1 MGGAGVTARAHV
13 HDHDSGEGLIPL
25 EQARARMLGRV
36 EPLSSQRRLLHEAHG
51 CVTVSDLA
59 SPIDL
64 PSFPS
69 SAMDGF
75 AIRAADVTGAAP
87 DRPVPLR
94 IAGRVRMGRPPEGPV
109 GPGEAVAIPTGGP
122 IPDAADCVMPMEACV
137 VEDQRVLVLQDAPPG
152 RYVRPAGEDLRA
164 GEVLVPAGRRL
175 MAPELGL
182 LAAAGIAEV
191 DVRPPARVLVVSTGD
206 ELVPPGEP
214 AEYGRV
220 HDANAFTLY
229 GQIREAGAVPHA
241 AGIVPDDP
249 VALMEAI
256 VTNLERADAIVSSG
270 GVSVGE
276 RDPVK
281 AAFGGRGDVE
291 FLEVAMQPGKP
302 QAFGVVEGRPFFG
315 LPGNPVSVFV
325 SFEVFVRPALLKMMG
340 RRDRRPEVDATLETD
355 VSGPRG
361 KTQFARVRVRRDG
374 DRWLAASTGGRQ
386 SNLLATVVRANG
398 LAVIPVGI
406 ETLRRGETC
415 RVVLFR
421 EEGP

>member
-1 MGGAGVTARAHV
+1 MTARAHV
-13 HDHDSGEGLIPL
+13 HDHDSGEGLVPL
-25 EQARARMLGRV
+25 EEARERMLSRV
-36 EPLSSQRRLLHEAHG
+36 EPLPPERRLLPEAHG
-51 CVTVSDLA
+51 CVAVSDVA

-69 SAMDGF
+69 SAMDGY
-75 AIRAADVTGAAP
+75 AIRAADVADAAP
-87 DRPVPLR
+87 DRPAPLR
-94 IAGRVRMGRPPEGPV
+94 IAGRVRMGRTPEAPV

-122 IPDAADCVMPMEACV
+122 IPEGADCVMPVEACV
-137 VEDQRVLVLQDAPPG
+137 VEGERVLVLQSSPPG
-152 RYVRPAGEDLRA
+152 KHVRPAGEDLRA
-164 GEVLVPAGRRL
+164 GEVLVARGGRL

-191 DVRPPARVLVVSTGD
+191 EVRPQARVLVVSTGD

-229 GQIREAGAVPHA
+229 GQIKEAGAVPHA
-241 AGIVPDDP
+241 AGIVRDDP
-249 VALMEAI
+249 GALMEAI
-256 VTNLERADAIVSSG
+256 VTNLDRADAIVSSG

-302 QAFGVVEGRPFFG
+302 QAFGVVDGRPFFG

-340 RRDRRPEVDATLETD
+340 RRDRRPEVEATLETD

-361 KTQFARVRVRRDG
+361 KTQFARVRVRRAG

-386 SNLLATVVRANG
+386 SNLLATVARANG
-398 LAVIPVGI
+398 LAVVPAGT
-406 ETLRRGETC
+406 ETLRAGETC

-421 EEGP
+421 EEEA

>member
-36 EPLSSQRRLLHEAHG
+36 EPLPPQRRLLHEAHG

-75 AIRAADVTGAAP
+75 AIRAADVAGAAP

-94 IAGRVRMGRPPEGPV
+94 IAGRVQMGRLPEGPV
-109 GPGEAVAIPTGGP
+109 GPGEAAAIPTGGP
-122 IPDAADCVMPMEACV
+122 IPDGADCVMPIEACV
-137 VEDQRVLVLQDAPPG
+137 VEDQRVLVLQDSSPG
-152 RYVRPAGEDLRA
+152 TFVRPAGEDLRA
-164 GEVLVPAGRRL
+164 GEMLVPAGHRL

-191 DVRPPARVLVVSTGD
+191 EVRPRARVLVVSTGD

-214 AEYGRV
+214 AAYGRV

-249 VALMEAI
+249 VSLMEAI
-256 VTNLERADAIVSSG
+256 VTNLDRADAIVSSG

-281 AAFGGRGDVE
+281 AAFGGRGEVE
-291 FLEVAMQPGKP
+291 FMEVAMQPGKP

-325 SFEVFVRPALLKMMG
+325 SFEVFVRPALLQMMG

-355 VSGPRG
+355 ISGPRG

-386 SNLLATVVRANG
+386 SNLLSTVARANG

-406 ETLRRGETC
+406 ETLRRGEAC
-415 RVVLFR
+415 QVVLFR
-421 EEGP
+421 EEAP